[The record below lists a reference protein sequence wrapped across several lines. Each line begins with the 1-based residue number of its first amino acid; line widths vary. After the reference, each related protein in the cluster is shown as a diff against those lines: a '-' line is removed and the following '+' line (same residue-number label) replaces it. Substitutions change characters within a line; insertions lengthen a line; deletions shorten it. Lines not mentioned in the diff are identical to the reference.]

1 MTKNMY
7 NMTDKIIMGLAQF
20 RKRSLCET
28 SCSSNPK
35 KKLAAANPVK
45 SETHLFIPL
54 IKVLI
59 KN

>member
-1 MTKNMY
+1 MY
-7 NMTDKIIMGLAQF
+7 SMTDKIIMGLAQF

-45 SETHLFIPL
+45 SETHLFITL